1 MRSPRSWSPRS
12 PRTWWTPRSWCCAA
26 SRPRGTCSRPGSRRR
41 STSPQIGGYI
51 NLIEDDPVLSAQVL
65 ASALGVA
72 GPNPT
77 PGFDPTLPPLFFSTR
92 GNDRPTGAAQA
103 ATPVSFRVR
112 NDFAAG
118 ARRGARAPCTTWGCC
133 FRCWPPTAL
142 LPPLSDAEPPD
153 DLLPFLGRRL
163 TAVPSAAL
171 DRPDHRPAGRRA
183 ARRRGRRR
191 WRWPGRSTPPP
202 RRPGRSS
209 RRRTALWTCD
219 ATTCTQATVTG
230 AYVDLDPV
238 LAAAGWHRPAPLTA
252 PASLG
257 DDKDWNTWQNVT
269 GPGRGGEHVR
279 RRAAAALLARPD
291 RRVERARAAGLGL
304 GRHHVRGPE
313 QPETPDKDERDER
326 RRRPGRG
333 AAARHPA
340 AGGAAPGGRRR
351 TSRPGA

>member
-1 MRSPRSWSPRS
+1 MTEAPSAEDRALDALTKILESAVSEDMVDAQKLVLRRLATSGDLFP
-12 PRTWWTPRSWCCAA
+12 
-26 SRPRGTCSRPGSRRR
+26 SRIPPPLNITE
-41 STSPQIGGYI
+41 IGGYI

-92 GNDRPTGAAQA
+92 LNDRPTGVAQA

-112 NDFAAG
+112 NDFAAALDAALATLHDLG
-118 ARRGARAPCTTWGCC
+118 AVLPVLAADG
-133 FRCWPPTAL
+133 L
-142 LPPLSDAEPPD
+142 LPPLSDADPPD

-171 DRPDHRPAGRRA
+171 VDPTTDLLAVGQLGGAGATLALARQVDTA
-183 ARRRGRRR
+183 APQAG
-191 WRWPGRSTPPP
+191 TVA
-202 RRPGRSS
+202 
-209 RRRTALWTCD
+209 TAAYGLWTCD
-219 ATTCTQATVTG
+219 ATTCTQATVNG

-269 GPGRGGEHVR
+269 GLVAGESTFGTELRLLYSLGQIAASSVR
-279 RRAAAALLARPD
+279 
-291 RRVERARAAGLGL
+291 ERQDWVWDGTTF
-304 GRHHVRGPE
+304 V
-313 QPETPDKDERDER
+313 
-326 RRRPGRG
+326 
-333 AAARHPA
+333 
-340 AGGAAPGGRRR
+340 AP
-351 TSRPGA
+351 SE